1 MEYEVRRL
9 DPQYKLA
16 HYDEPALY
24 ETDDLAT
31 AISYAN
37 SFFDDFKDPVAVYQ
51 PRLNIYRDQIG
62 LQTDWQYS
70 IYSL

>member
-16 HYDEPALY
+16 HYDEPSLY

-31 AISYAN
+31 AINYAN
-37 SFFDDFKDPVAVYQ
+37 SFFDDLKEPVAVYQ
-51 PRLNIYRDQIG
+51 PRLNIYRESFGIE
-62 LQTDWQYS
+62 
-70 IYSL
+70 I

>member
-16 HYDEPALY
+16 HYDEPSLY

-31 AISYAN
+31 AINYAN
-37 SFFDDFKDPVAVYQ
+37 SFFDDLKEPVAVYQ
-51 PRLNIYRDQIG
+51 PRLNIYRESFGIEI
-62 LQTDWQYS
+62 WQYS